1 MRPITSRSI
10 FGVVALASVAFTE
23 NAGAASTYFI
33 DESTAYAGSCSNN
46 ENLNVVSASLKTAM
60 DARSFTG
67 ARYVNSSAI
76 SGDFTESCSPSFGVG
91 GVHAGLDSI
100 YGDSKSVVVFAG
112 HGGAGFFYFQT
123 PWWGQCYTQMSSN
136 MRLGAMSGSQ
146 ATVGIWLSC
155 DSLSIDGP
163 SSWDNQANSQW
174 LQQQF
179 GFNNT
184 ISIGDNEARDF
195 FNATNTSSNVNA
207 WINKFNN
214 QGRGPVAISYGDT
227 STRIDLVHNS
237 ARMYQRT
244 FLGARGGWNSCQ
256 SAQPGFW
263 WKSTYVV
270 GT

>member
-1 MRPITSRSI
+1 MGRASIVICSDGYFPVDKKKGGIALQLLGGRRSAGNLNRRISRCQGLLGVLPNCYKPEDYMRPITSRSI
-10 FGVVALASVAFTE
+10 FWVFALASVAFTE
-23 NAGAASTYFI
+23 KAGAASTYYI

-136 MRLGAMSGSQ
+136 MRQGSCRLWMS
-146 ATVGIWLSC
+146 
-155 DSLSIDGP
+155 
-163 SSWDNQANSQW
+163 
-174 LQQQF
+174 
-179 GFNNT
+179 
-184 ISIGDNEARDF
+184 
-195 FNATNTSSNVNA
+195 
-207 WINKFNN
+207 
-214 QGRGPVAISYGDT
+214 
-227 STRIDLVHNS
+227 
-237 ARMYQRT
+237 
-244 FLGARGGWNSCQ
+244 
-256 SAQPGFW
+256 
-263 WKSTYVV
+263 
-270 GT
+270 